1 MAVFLGVEIGG
12 TKLQVGV
19 CDRRGRLRTLERRSV
34 ERGKG
39 ARRILRQ
46 LEEIVPPLL
55 HEYRPR
61 GIGVGFGGPVDS
73 ERGRAVTSHQIAGW
87 DGFHVRQWFAR
98 RFRLPT
104 VVDNDQNCAGFA
116 EAVCGAGR
124 GKRTVLY
131 VTVGTGIGGGL
142 ILNGEIYNGRF
153 GAAEIG
159 HTRFCAP
166 DQFGLNRK
174 RSLLQK
180 ANLPTLESL
189 ASGLTI
195 ERGVSTVAQ
204 AARYLG
210 VAVANAIALL
220 NPEIVIVGGGVSLA
234 GDQFFLPLRQTVERL
249 VFPPFARNFRIV
261 PAALGQSVVVV
272 GAALLAKTRSCSCA
286 SVKRR
291 GRQSLSRGVGKNRR
305 ERVSR
310 LQ

>member
-1 MAVFLGVEIGG
+1 MYLGVEIGG

-34 ERGKG
+34 ERERG
-39 ARRILRQ
+39 ARGILRQ
-46 LEEIVPPLL
+46 IEKIVPSVLGR
-55 HEYRPR
+55 YDVKA
-61 GIGVGFGGPVDS
+61 IGVGFGGPFDV

-87 DGFHVRQWFAR
+87 DGFPVRQWFAR
-98 RFRLPT
+98 RFKLLT

-124 GKRTVLY
+124 GKRSVFY

-159 HTRFCAP
+159 HMKLFVRNKWRTV
-166 DQFGLNRK
+166 
-174 RSLLQK
+174 
-180 ANLPTLESL
+180 ESL
-189 ASGLTI
+189 ASGLAI

-204 AARYLG
+204 AAQHLG
-210 VAVANAIALL
+210 VAIANAIALL

-234 GDQFFLPLRQTVERL
+234 GDQFFRPLRQTVEHL
-249 VFPPFARNFRIV
+249 IFPPFRGNCRIV
-261 PAALGQSVVVV
+261 PSKLGQAVVVV
-272 GAALLAKTRSCSCA
+272 GAALLAATRSCSCA

-291 GRQSLSRGVGKNRR
+291 GRQHEDDASLTPKAFGAGKRRYVEGVP
-305 ERVSR
+305 
-310 LQ
+310 

>member
-1 MAVFLGVEIGG
+1 MFLGVEIGG

-34 ERGKG
+34 ERERG
-39 ARRILRQ
+39 ARGILRQ
-46 LEEIVPPLL
+46 LEKIVPSVLSRYDV
-55 HEYRPR
+55 EA
-61 GIGVGFGGPVDS
+61 IGVGFGGPVDFV
-73 ERGRAVTSHQIAGW
+73 RGRAVTSHQIAGW
-87 DGFHVRQWFAR
+87 DGFPVRQWFER
-98 RFRLPT
+98 RFKLPT

-159 HTRFCAP
+159 YTRFCAP
-166 DQFGLNRK
+166 DQFGSNRK

-180 ANLPTLESL
+180 ADFPTLESL

-204 AARYLG
+204 AAKYLG

-234 GDQFFLPLRQTVERL
+234 GDQFFRPLRQTVERL
-249 VFPPFARNFRIV
+249 VFPPFRGNCRIV
-261 PAALGQSVVVV
+261 PSKLGQAVVVV

-291 GRQSLSRGVGKNRR
+291 VGKAFRAGW
-305 ERVSR
+305 
-310 LQ
+310 

>member
-1 MAVFLGVEIGG
+1 MYLGMEIGG

-34 ERGKG
+34 ERERG
-39 ARRILRQ
+39 ARGILRQ
-46 LEEIVPPLL
+46 LEKIVPSVLGR
-55 HEYRPR
+55 YDVKA
-61 GIGVGFGGPVDS
+61 IGVGFGGPFDV

-87 DGFHVRQWFAR
+87 DGFPVRQWFER

-124 GKRTVLY
+124 GKRSVFY

-159 HTRFCAP
+159 HMKLFVRNKWRTV
-166 DQFGLNRK
+166 
-174 RSLLQK
+174 
-180 ANLPTLESL
+180 ESL
-189 ASGLTI
+189 ASGLAI

-204 AARYLG
+204 AAQHLG
-210 VAVANAIALL
+210 VAIANAIALL

-234 GDQFFLPLRQTVERL
+234 GDQFFRPLRQTVEHL
-249 VFPPFARNFRIV
+249 IFPPFRGNCRIV
-261 PAALGQSVVVV
+261 PSKLGQAVVVV
-272 GAALLAKTRSCSCA
+272 GAALLAATRSCSCA
-286 SVKRR
+286 PATRVPDS
-291 GRQSLSRGVGKNRR
+291 RQRLSRGMEKNRR
-305 ERVSR
+305 EKVSR